1 MYAYL
6 TSKGVKVLVA
16 TCVCESKMV
25 NLRKLWRKMKK
36 EKKMLL
42 QYDIDSYSKN
52 FDDGYST
59 DPENASR
66 SFPARFA
73 IIDSKVYSDKSCEV
87 SSDDDDRSEISC

>member
-1 MYAYL
+1 
-6 TSKGVKVLVA
+6 
-16 TCVCESKMV
+16 MV
-25 NLRKLWRKMKK
+25 SLRKLWRKMKK

-59 DPENASR
+59 DPDNASR
-66 SFPARFA
+66 SFRARFA

-87 SSDDDDRSEISC
+87 SSDDDNSSEMSC